1 MRDHELINVVGGA
14 TNYTSATF
22 ISAISRGIN
31 TIYNL
36 GRAFGTAIRM
46 IVSGKRCS

>member
-1 MRDHELINVVGGA
+1 MSDKELASTIGGGA
-14 TNYTSATF
+14 FPNASF
-22 ISAISRGIN
+22 LNAIARGVE

-46 IVSGKRCS
+46 ISSGKKC